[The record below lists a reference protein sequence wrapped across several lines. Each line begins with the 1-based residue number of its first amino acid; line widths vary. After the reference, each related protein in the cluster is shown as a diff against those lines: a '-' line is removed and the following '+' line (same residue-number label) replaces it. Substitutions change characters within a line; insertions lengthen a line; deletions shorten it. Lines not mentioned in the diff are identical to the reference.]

1 MVKASFENVEKV
13 VKPPQSPTVR
23 NNPHEVLSEAFLLKN
38 PQSKPIVRQPN
49 RLTKSVV
56 QGKPLLIPFMARETR
71 YLAIPP
77 IKLPAPTAIIFLIVS
92 GNINPNLS
100 ASREEWKRVYIPEA

>member
-49 RLTKSVV
+49 RLTKSVA
-56 QGKPLLIPFMARETR
+56 QGKSLLIPFMARETR

-77 IKLPAPTAIIFLIVS
+77 IKLPVPTAIIFLMVS
-92 GNINPNLS
+92 GVIDPDLS
-100 ASREEWKRVYIPEA
+100 T